1 MNTDYISNL
10 SYVNSVSDTNPKP
23 LTRDVLESLLDNPSK
38 QELLNEY
45 RASGDKEKKNQ
56 LFAITFNG
64 MFCEEKRQQRLQ
76 ALTPEQRKDAKMR
89 TAEDFLPSGLYGIDI
104 DTKGRPEELL
114 EEVKSIIR
122 EQLGIEPE
130 QIIAMAYRTPGM
142 GLRVVVTRAK
152 GLTLVEEQR
161 KWQTLLHGMDVD
173 EACKDMGRLYFLTSR
188 EDLLYIN
195 YDLLFTEQMPNAE
208 DYPLTNRKDPTP
220 TSPCMGGSGYNLPSG
235 HNSSTSYSPPL
246 GGVRGRVLASSYP
259 THDENGHDLREL
271 AHALIVKHCQNGHQ
285 PIEGERHTLLK
296 RFAPQM
302 ALKCENNPEWL
313 SQVLPTYGLDEA
325 EFRSIVQWACSLPQK
340 AYTPRAL
347 KETMQRLASSEGMT
361 MEQPPLPTQLPTSIT
376 ILLEGTPEKCQ
387 PAVIQAILTAMMLY
401 LHPDV
406 RFHCTDNI
414 DKIPSGIN
422 CCSAPHASGKSAVNY
437 PIDIIVK
444 PIIKSDAESEEKER
458 EWRAKCQATGSN
470 KGKPKRPT
478 DMVRQ
483 IIPTDITSAAFT
495 QLLLDAKG
503 KALYMKMDEL
513 DQLLQLTGKSN
524 PKFLGPIIRYAY
536 DSAPWGQYR
545 VSADAVSGS
554 ALLNLKIQAST
565 TPAKALEFF
574 QSMLADGTFDRITFS
589 TITGKGKPVYGEF
602 GEDYENAVQ
611 PYIERIMA
619 VRGTVHCP
627 EAMQWA
633 DRMEQEQETL
643 AEEMGIK
650 AYTGLLP
657 RAIQSAFYRAVM
669 VYLMEDC
676 QWSEE
681 IEQFATWSLEND
693 LWCKWQLFGQKL
705 IEAQEREDSIMHSA
719 PRMRSRTLN
728 TLPSTFSREDMHQA
742 YAQQGKP
749 ATTADSMLRQWK
761 RRKLIK
767 FDEESNLFTKTA

>member
-1 MNTDYISNL
+1 
-10 SYVNSVSDTNPKP
+10 
-23 LTRDVLESLLDNPSK
+23 
-38 QELLNEY
+38 
-45 RASGDKEKKNQ
+45 
-56 LFAITFNG
+56 
-64 MFCEEKRQQRLQ
+64 
-76 ALTPEQRKDAKMR
+76 
-89 TAEDFLPSGLYGIDI
+89 
-104 DTKGRPEELL
+104 
-114 EEVKSIIR
+114 
-122 EQLGIEPE
+122 
-130 QIIAMAYRTPGM
+130 
-142 GLRVVVTRAK
+142 
-152 GLTLVEEQR
+152 
-161 KWQTLLHGMDVD
+161 
-173 EACKDMGRLYFLTSR
+173 
-188 EDLLYIN
+188 
-195 YDLLFTEQMPNAE
+195 
-208 DYPLTNRKDPTP
+208 
-220 TSPCMGGSGYNLPSG
+220 
-235 HNSSTSYSPPL
+235 
-246 GGVRGRVLASSYP
+246 
-259 THDENGHDLREL
+259 
-271 AHALIVKHCQNGHQ
+271 
-285 PIEGERHTLLK
+285 
-296 RFAPQM
+296 M

-325 EFRSIVQWACSLPQK
+325 EFLSIVQWACSLPQK

-361 MEQPPLPTQLPTSIT
+361 MEQPPLPTQLPTSIST
-376 ILLEGTPEKCQ
+376 LLDGTPEKCQ

-437 PIDIIVK
+437 PIEVLLK

-602 GEDYENAVQ
+602 GEDYEKAVQ

-619 VRGTVHCP
+619 VRGTVVCP

-728 TLPSTFSREDMHQA
+728 VLPSTFSREDMHQA
-742 YAQQGKP
+742 YALQGKP

-767 FDEESNLFTKTA
+767 FDEETNLFSKTA

>member
-1 MNTDYISNL
+1 MT
-10 SYVNSVSDTNPKP
+10 
-23 LTRDVLESLLDNPSK
+23 
-38 QELLNEY
+38 NEY
-45 RASGDKEKKNQ
+45 ITTVGKFGKNACPVTAEQWKKIRESPALKELCEKIRNCDDEAMQKELKKGLIWWTPHCSQFRNDHRSLVDALRPQRRVTLDFDDNKGRSEEICQKALKLKKEKGWQ
-56 LFAITFNG
+56 VSLVEESARGGTHVIVEVPEGMTAQQAAMAFAQDLGETLDTSMLSIEHCLF
-64 MFCEEKRQQRLQ
+64 M
-76 ALTPEQRKDAKMR
+76 TPY
-89 TAEDFLPSGLYGIDI
+89 TLYID
-104 DTKGRPEELL
+104 EELL
-114 EEVKSIIR
+114 FRDTFISEEDAKATWTKENGKLSTTAHNCP
-122 EQLGIEPE
+122 PE
-130 QIIAMAYRTPGM
+130 TG
-142 GLRVVVTRAK
+142 GRAQSAE
-152 GLTLVEEQR
+152 G
-161 KWQTLLHGMDVD
+161 VD
-173 EACKDMGRLYFLTSR
+173 
-188 EDLLYIN
+188 N
-195 YDLLFTEQMPNAE
+195 
-208 DYPLTNRKDPTP
+208 PLTPHR
-220 TSPCMGGSGYNLPSG
+220 SP
-235 HNSSTSYSPPL
+235 
-246 GGVRGRVLASSYP
+246 SSYP

-271 AHALIVKHCQNGHQ
+271 AHALIAKHCQNGHH

-347 KETMQRLASSEGMT
+347 KETMQRLTSSEGMT

-376 ILLEGTPEKCQ
+376 ILLDGTPEKCQ

-719 PRMRSRTLN
+719 PRMRSRTLDK
-728 TLPSTFSREDMHQA
+728 LPHTFTREDMYQA
-742 YAQQGKP
+742 YAQQGKTE
-749 ATTADSMLRQWK
+749 TTADNMLRQWK

-767 FDEESNLFTKTA
+767 FDEQTNLFTKTA

>member
-1 MNTDYISNL
+1 MTNDYFTTVGKFEKNAPVTAEQWKKIRESPVLKELYEKIRNCDDEAMQKKL
-10 SYVNSVSDTNPKP
+10 KKG
-23 LTRDVLESLLDNPSK
+23 LTQWTPHCSLFRNDHRSLDDALRPQRRVTLDLDENKGRS
-38 QELLNEY
+38 QEICQKALKLK
-45 RASGDKEKKNQ
+45 KEKGWQ
-56 LFAITFNG
+56 VSLVEESARGGTHVIVEVPEG
-64 MFCEEKRQQRLQ
+64 MTAEHVAKAFCEDLGEQYDTSVLSIEHC
-76 ALTPEQRKDAKMR
+76 LFMTPY
-89 TAEDFLPSGLYGIDI
+89 TLYID
-104 DTKGRPEELL
+104 EELL
-114 EEVKSIIR
+114 FRDTFISEED
-122 EQLGIEPE
+122 
-130 QIIAMAYRTPGM
+130 
-142 GLRVVVTRAK
+142 AK
-152 GLTLVEEQR
+152 TTWTLANGKR
-161 KWQTLLHGMDVD
+161 KGENGKLSTT
-173 EACKDMGRLYFLTSR
+173 ANPS
-188 EDLLYIN
+188 
-195 YDLLFTEQMPNAE
+195 
-208 DYPLTNRKDPTP
+208 PLTAHR
-220 TSPCMGGSGYNLPSG
+220 SP
-235 HNSSTSYSPPL
+235 
-246 GGVRGRVLASSYP
+246 SSYP

-361 MEQPPLPTQLPTSIT
+361 MEQPPLPTQLPTSIST
-376 ILLEGTPEKCQ
+376 LLDGTPEKCQ

-458 EWRAKCQATGSN
+458 EWRTKCQATGSN

-536 DSAPWGQYR
+536 DSAQWGQLR
-545 VSADAVSGS
+545 VSAEAVSGS
-554 ALLNLKIQAST
+554 APLNLKIQAST

-589 TITGKGKPVYGEF
+589 TITGKGKPIYGEF
-602 GEDYENAVQ
+602 GEDYEKAVQ

-633 DRMEQEQETL
+633 DRMELEHEAL

-742 YAQQGKP
+742 YALQGKSE
-749 ATTADSMLRQWK
+749 ATADSMLRQWK

-767 FDEESNLFTKTA
+767 FDEETNLFTKTA

>member
-1 MNTDYISNL
+1 M
-10 SYVNSVSDTNPKP
+10 TNDNFTTVGKFGKNAQPVTAEQWKKIRESP
-23 LTRDVLESLLDNPSK
+23 ALKELCEKIRNCDDEATQRELKKSLTWWTPHCSQFRNDHRSLVDALRPQRRVTLDFDEHKGRSEEICQK
-38 QELLNEY
+38 ALQLK
-45 RASGDKEKKNQ
+45 KEKGWQ
-56 LFAITFNG
+56 VSLVEESARGGTHVIVEVPEG
-64 MFCEEKRQQRLQ
+64 MTAEHVAKAFCEDLGEQYDTSMLSIEHC
-76 ALTPEQRKDAKMR
+76 LFMTPY
-89 TAEDFLPSGLYGIDI
+89 TLYID
-104 DTKGRPEELL
+104 EELL
-114 EEVKSIIR
+114 FRDTFISEED
-122 EQLGIEPE
+122 
-130 QIIAMAYRTPGM
+130 
-142 GLRVVVTRAK
+142 AK
-152 GLTLVEEQR
+152 ATWTKENGKLSTTANPSSLT
-161 KWQTLLHGMDVD
+161 
-173 EACKDMGRLYFLTSR
+173 A
-188 EDLLYIN
+188 
-195 YDLLFTEQMPNAE
+195 
-208 DYPLTNRKDPTP
+208 NR
-220 TSPCMGGSGYNLPSG
+220 SP
-235 HNSSTSYSPPL
+235 
-246 GGVRGRVLASSYP
+246 SSYP

-271 AHALIVKHCQNGHQ
+271 ANALIVKHCQNGHY

-313 SQVLPTYGLDEA
+313 SQVLPTYGLDEH
-325 EFRSIVQWACSLPQK
+325 EFHSIVEWACSLPQK

-347 KETMQRLASSEGMT
+347 KETMQRLTSSEGIT

-376 ILLEGTPEKCQ
+376 ILLDGTPEKCQ

-513 DQLLQLTGKSN
+513 EQLLQLTGKSN
-524 PKFLGPIIRYAY
+524 PKYLGPIIRYAY

-633 DRMEQEQETL
+633 DRMEQEHEAL

-657 RAIQSAFYRAVM
+657 RAIHSAFYRAVM

-728 TLPSTFSREDMHQA
+728 VLPSTFSREDMHQA
-742 YAQQGKP
+742 YALQGKP